1 MKIILIS
8 TFIKT
13 QIVSSEYHHEC
24 DYQFILELK
33 YFGSEQ
39 WFMQVPTQANDFLK
53 NLINYV
59 QII

>member
-13 QIVSSEYHHEC
+13 QIVSPEYDHEC

-39 WFMQVPTQANDFLK
+39 LFMQVPTQANDF
-53 NLINYV
+53 
-59 QII
+59 